1 MEVAGC
7 KLRFHQSPPTTLQN
21 ATRNPVAFLFYRGA
35 FPPPFG
41 ALATQL
47 YIVYYFFI
55 FNFIYIRYAYTHGHT
70 PKEVATKVAGCGLRF
85 SFYKAEGG
93 TPRKGATARNFATAT
108 AQPCT
113 PLIEIKLTTEYTES
127 HRVFQP
133 TYAVTQSVAKSLRS
147 IHVHVLEIFCL

>member
-21 ATRNPVAFLFYRGA
+21 ATRNPVAFLFYWGA

-55 FNFIYIRYAYTHGHT
+55 FYFIY
-70 PKEVATKVAGCGLRF
+70 KVHVHARAHAQGGCNQSCGLRV
-85 SFYKAEGG
+85 ARWQTE
-93 TPRKGATARNFATAT
+93 KGATARNFATAT
-108 AQPCT
+108 AQPCNSHRNENS
-113 PLIEIKLTTEYTES
+113 PQSKRSLTEYFNPHTL
-127 HRVFQP
+127 
-133 TYAVTQSVAKSLRS
+133 SLRA
-147 IHVHVLEIFCL
+147 